1 MTKEQRQEVVKNADR
16 IMGRTLDELDSKT
29 QKLDNIQYYD
39 KFEFIGSGLE
49 ERGVYITKID
59 GKENVVTRKN
69 EAKEI
74 ENLEQEKVQEY
85 SIYKIYDKD
94 QNLIATADR
103 EGNLTFTPEYVE
115 NLKAKMPKLYR
126 MLQLNGLKL
135 QLPKEL
141 GENDLVLTKEDIEK
155 EMSMYEPS
163 TKKRQRSETKDGKER
178 GETKQQ
184 NRQGQSKE
192 EKDTEQFAK
201 RKNIPMHNVLK
212 VKENSNLY
220 KDHPEL
226 EPNLYFYRDNN
237 GIVRA
242 EYIDENGIS
251 QESKYFEP
259 SITSLRQETVSLG
272 DNGKP
277 VTKEVPYQVM
287 KTKGLNNADKDIRD
301 IRMTI
306 EIDTYGY
313 LNIGEARQGKNG
325 EWLSHD
331 VEMQGRDYNS
341 HAINQTTSIKT
352 RKADPDKQTEAY
364 EKLEGTE
371 VAEDGI
377 EYTEMYLIQHAD
389 EIIDEFI
396 EEGYQRKEA
405 TQIFNY
411 MIGEEK
417 LTEGQAKQRVNKEIG
432 DNNKNIETENT
443 MEEIDDDEGRTP
455 WGDAQMRSHH

>member
-341 HAINQTTSIKT
+341 HAVNQATSINT

-443 MEEIDDDEGRTP
+443 REEIDDDEGRTP